1 MSPSDRY
8 HRARR
13 SPGLFLAVTL
23 ALVAVGAACSPAA
36 ADEWTAW
43 TGVHLDA
50 WSGAGQSG
58 HQILAPLSLAFD
70 TPFWGLSI
78 RGAVGDSERDP
89 GGNRQSGRITGFTDS
104 TTAGYYRWA
113 VADVEIRAGLNLDL
127 PTGVS
132 QLKTRDLAAI
142 QDEDLALLERFGEG
156 FDVNPTISAYRN
168 FGRFGMGGGVGYLW
182 TGEYDPTED
191 IPGDDLDPGDE
202 FTGTALADVALAD
215 ALRLVGTVTYTMF
228 SADTLGGR
236 DSFQEGDELDFR
248 ISLEWRPEPWW
259 VAVTFRDI
267 VRFKA
272 ERLNAAGKLSTEPF
286 NSRGNDIRG
295 SVVVGYIIDDVWTIQ
310 GIVEIKHVF
319 ANDYPESEP
328 LFDGGR
334 TKIAVGPTVTWL
346 PHRRFGIE
354 GGFRYFFMDVD
365 RSPFFPQSGTINGV
379 HADLRVLYRF

>member
-1 MSPSDRY
+1 MSRS
-8 HRARR
+8 ARQSR
-13 SPGLFLAVTL
+13 VLCHELFVSAAL
-23 ALVAVGAACSPAA
+23 ALLISAVGATPAA

-43 TGVHLDA
+43 TGIHLDA
-50 WSGAGQSG
+50 WSGAGQDG
-58 HQILAPLSLAFD
+58 HQVLAPLSLAFD

-78 RGAVGDSERDP
+78 RGAVGDSARDP
-89 GGNRQSGRITGFTDS
+89 GGNRQSGQITGLTDS
-104 TTAGYYRWA
+104 TLAGYYRWV

-132 QLKTRDLAAI
+132 RLKTRDLAAI

-156 FDVNPTISAYRN
+156 FDVNPTITAYRS
-168 FGRFGMGGGVGYLW
+168 FGRFGVGGGVGYLW

-202 FTGTALADVALAD
+202 LTVTALADVSIAD
-215 ALRLVGTVTYTMF
+215 ATRLIGTVTYTMF
-228 SADTLGGR
+228 SADSLGGR
-236 DSFQEGDELDFR
+236 DTFQEGDELDFR
-248 ISLEWRPEPWW
+248 VTLEWRPEPWW
-259 VAVTFRDI
+259 IAVTFRDI

-272 ERLNAAGKLSTEPF
+272 ERLDAAGRLTTEPR

-295 SVVVGYIIDDVWTIQ
+295 AVVVGYIFDEFWTIQ
-310 GIVEIKHVF
+310 GAVEVKHVL
-319 ANDYPESEP
+319 ANDYPESDP

-354 GGFRYFFMDVD
+354 GGFRYFFMDVE

-379 HADLRVLYRF
+379 HADVRVLYRF

>member
-1 MSPSDRY
+1 MSRS
-8 HRARR
+8 ARQSR
-13 SPGLFLAVTL
+13 VLCHELFVSAAL
-23 ALVAVGAACSPAA
+23 ALLISAAAATPAA

-43 TGVHLDA
+43 TGIHLDA
-50 WSGAGQSG
+50 WSGAGQDG
-58 HQILAPLSLAFD
+58 HQVLAPLSLAFD

-78 RGAVGDSERDP
+78 RGAVGDSARDP
-89 GGNRQSGRITGFTDS
+89 GGNRQSGQITGLTDS
-104 TTAGYYRWA
+104 TLAGYYRWV

-132 QLKTRDLAAI
+132 RLKTRDLAAI

-156 FDVNPTISAYRN
+156 FDVNPTITAYRS
-168 FGRFGMGGGVGYLW
+168 FGRFGVGGGVGYLW

-202 FTGTALADVALAD
+202 LTVTALADVSIAD
-215 ALRLVGTVTYTMF
+215 ATRLIGTVTYTMF
-228 SADTLGGR
+228 SADSLGGR
-236 DSFQEGDELDFR
+236 DTFQEGDELDFR
-248 ISLEWRPEPWW
+248 VTLEWRPEPWW
-259 VAVTFRDI
+259 IAVTFRDI

-272 ERLNAAGKLSTEPF
+272 ERLDAAGRLTTEPR

-295 SVVVGYIIDDVWTIQ
+295 AVVVGYIFDEFWTIQ
-310 GIVEIKHVF
+310 GVVEVKHVF
-319 ANDYPESEP
+319 ANDYPESDP

-334 TKIAVGPTVTWL
+334 TKIAIGPTVTWL

-354 GGFRYFFMDVD
+354 GGFRYFFMDVE

-379 HADLRVLYRF
+379 HADVRVLYRF